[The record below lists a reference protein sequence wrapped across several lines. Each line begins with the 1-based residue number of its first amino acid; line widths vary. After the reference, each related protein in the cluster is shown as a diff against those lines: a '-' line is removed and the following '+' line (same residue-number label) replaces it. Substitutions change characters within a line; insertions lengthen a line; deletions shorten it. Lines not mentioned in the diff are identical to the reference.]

1 MSRRV
6 IVCSEVKVRESTGAE
21 GKPSLNRAKVSC
33 DKPEAVR
40 SSHGQVEAPVK
51 RGGGPNRCL
60 LKKSRMT
67 CG

>member
-6 IVCSEVKVRESTGAE
+6 IFSSEVKVRLDWSRRETESEQGE
-21 GKPSLNRAKVSC
+21 QVSGSE
-33 DKPEAVR
+33 PEAAR
-40 SSHGQVEAPVK
+40 SIHEQVEAPVK